1 MYDFTETDV
10 LAPLTVTGVGSLP
23 HTSPGSAV
31 QLIVDSLEG
40 APHPPQLPFADPR
53 EQMWI
58 QFSEGLP
65 RFKVDLESLSYSF
78 DTTGDPLPEI
88 EEFYNHYLTVTE
100 GGTAV
105 AFDIGPQYGQGIHAF
120 LERLQRDGTVRP
132 LIKVQVT
139 GPLSF
144 ALTVTDEN
152 KRPIFYHPL
161 FKDVAV
167 KGIGLKAVRL
177 LEMFKPLAENVIV
190 IFDEPSMSAY
200 GSSAFLGVSK
210 ADVIESLDEVISL
223 VADRGGIAGVHCC
236 GNTDWGILM
245 ETSTRI
251 INFDAVD
258 YMDTMAIYGSQV
270 QSFVSRGGVL
280 SWGAVPNTPQIENET
295 AADVV
300 ERIERGMRTLE
311 AAGVDRDAMTRRMIV
326 TPACGCASL
335 TVPQTQRVYGVLS
348 ELEKALT
355 THTFGN
361 DARPRF
367 A

>member
-1 MYDFTETDV
+1 MPDFTETDV
-10 LAPLTVTGVGSLP
+10 LAPITVTAVGSLP
-23 HTSPGSAV
+23 HTSPASAV
-31 QLIVDSLEG
+31 QLIMDSLQA

-65 RFKVDLESLSYSF
+65 RFRVDVESLSYCF
-78 DTTGDPLPEI
+78 DTSGDPLPEV
-88 EEFYNHYLTVTE
+88 EEFYTHYMSVTE
-100 GGTAV
+100 GGAAE
-105 AFDIGPQYGQGIHAF
+105 AFDIGPEYAQGI
-120 LERLQRDGTVRP
+120 RLFQDRIRNEGAKRS

-144 ALTVTDEN
+144 ALTVTDEG
-152 KRPIFYHPL
+152 KRPIFYHSL

-177 LEMFKPLAENVIV
+177 LEMFKPLADNVIV

-223 VADRGGIAGVHCC
+223 VAERGGIPGVHCC

-245 ETSTRI
+245 ETTARI

-258 YMDTMAIYGSQV
+258 YMDTMAIYGPQV
-270 QSFVSRGGVL
+270 QQFLARGGVL
-280 SWGAVPNTPQIENET
+280 SWGAVSNTPHIENES
-295 AADVV
+295 ASDVI
-300 ERIERGMRTLE
+300 ERIEGGLRTLQGV
-311 AAGVDRDAMTRRMIV
+311 GVDRDAMLDKMIV

-335 TVPQTQRVYGVLS
+335 TLSQAEKVYEVLS
-348 ELEKALT
+348 DLEKTLT
-355 THTFGN
+355 PDTFRTG
-361 DARPRF
+361 A
-367 A
+367 

>member
-1 MYDFTETDV
+1 
-10 LAPLTVTGVGSLP
+10 
-23 HTSPGSAV
+23 
-31 QLIVDSLEG
+31 
-40 APHPPQLPFADPR
+40 
-53 EQMWI
+53 MWI

-65 RFKVDLESLSYSF
+65 RFKVDVENLSYSF
-78 DTTGDPLPEI
+78 DTSGDPLPDVEK
-88 EEFYNHYLTVTE
+88 FYTEYMAVTE
-100 GGTAV
+100 GGTAE
-105 AFDIGPQYGQGIHAF
+105 AFDIGPEYGQGIRLF
-120 LERLQRDGTVRP
+120 QERIQREGNKRP

-144 ALTVTDEN
+144 ALTVTDES
-152 KRPIFYHPL
+152 KRPIFYHSL

-177 LEMFKPLAENVIV
+177 LEMFKPLAESVMV

-223 VADRGGIAGVHCC
+223 VAERGGIPGVHCC

-258 YMDTMAIYGSQV
+258 YMDTLTIYAPQING
-270 QSFVSRGGVL
+270 FLSRGGVL
-280 SWGAVPNTPQIENET
+280 SWGAVSNTPQIENEN
-295 AADVV
+295 ASDVV
-300 ERIERGMRTLE
+300 ERIERGLRSLE
-311 AAGVDRDAMTRRMIV
+311 AVGIDRDAMTRKMVI

-335 TVPQTQRVYGVLS
+335 TQSQAVKVYEVLA
-348 ELEKALT
+348 ELEKILT
-355 THTFGN
+355 PDTFVHK
-361 DARPRF
+361 
-367 A
+367 